1 MNGENEHDQPVKT
14 SVTIVPINGRQFVSG
29 LFWQP
34 LTRPRAYMKEAREIG
49 KREGMDIVAI
59 RHSVIMQAGFVAKNQ
74 GVVKGMYSLAASLAS
89 QLGNSWLGVFEID
102 EDQFALV
109 AVHDGAIVPGCDL
122 IGDRDEISNK
132 LRVVYNYFNWGV
144 VYAPASF
151 EFGGEPLDIKT
162 VLQSSNLKKEN
173 QLRPLTFGL
182 SPKELVLV
190 GTALVLAIGGLF
202 GYSEWM
208 KYQEKQRREA
218 AIRAEQARRA
228 ELEMLNAK
236 AKKEQTQKA
245 LDHPWAKQPAAEDF
259 ARECI
264 GAIYGLQLSVAGWIF
279 QEAKCDGKA
288 VVATYKRK
296 DMASI
301 NEFLTEAKT
310 AFTVSP
316 TIAADGDSASLSL
329 PLDVKYG
336 GDDPLPPVDSAT
348 ADFSSHLQK
357 LGIVI
362 KLAEKPVQAPQ
373 PPAAGGLPG
382 QPQQPGKDAAQPPA
396 PVPDW
401 KTFTFKID
409 TEIAPGVV
417 FAGMRSDGLRFT
429 DLGVRLQDEVP
440 KLIWNVAGEL
450 NAK

>member
-1 MNGENEHDQPVKT
+1 MNGENDTDQPVKT
-14 SVTIVPINGRQFVSG
+14 AVTIVPINGRQFVAG

-74 GVVKGMYSLAASLAS
+74 GVLKGMYSLAASLAS

-132 LRVVYNYFNWGV
+132 LRVVYNYFNWEK

-151 EFGGEPLDIKT
+151 EFGGEPLDIKK
-162 VLQSSNLKKEN
+162 LLHPSNLKKEN

-182 SPKELVLV
+182 SPKEWGIAAAVLVLV
-190 GTALVLAIGGLF
+190 LGGLF
-202 GYSEWM
+202 GYAEWM

-228 ELEMLNAK
+228 ELEKLNAK
-236 AKKEQTQKA
+236 AKQEMTQKA
-245 LDHPWAKQPAAEDF
+245 LDHPWAKQPAPEDF
-259 ARECI
+259 ARECVTT
-264 GAIYGLQLSVAGWIF
+264 IYGLQLVVEGWVF
-279 QEAKCDGKA
+279 QEAKCTVTGVKA
-288 VVATYKRK
+288 VYKRK
-296 DMASI
+296 DGTSI
-301 NEFLTEAKT
+301 NEFLDGAKR
-310 AFTVSP
+310 AFTVP
-316 TIAADGDSASLSL
+316 PAIASDGDSGSLTF
-329 PLDVKYG
+329 PLEMKYG
-336 GDDPLPPVDSAT
+336 GDDPLRPVDVAT
-348 ADFSSHLQK
+348 SDFSSQLQK
-357 LGIVI
+357 LGIAI
-362 KLAEKPVQAPQ
+362 KLTERPVVQPQAQ
-373 PPAAGGLPG
+373 AALPG
-382 QPQQPGKDAAQPPA
+382 QQPAKNGAQPPM

-401 KTFTFKID
+401 KTFIFKIE
-409 TEIAPGVV
+409 TEIAPEVV
-417 FAGMRSDGLRFT
+417 FAGARADGLRFT
-429 DLGVRLQDEVP
+429 EMSVRLLEETP

>member
-1 MNGENEHDQPVKT
+1 MSAENENDQPVKT
-14 SVTIVPINGRQFVSG
+14 SVSIVPVNGRQFVAG

-34 LTRPRAYMKEAREIG
+34 LTRPRSYMKEAREIG

-59 RHSVIMQAGFVAKNQ
+59 RHSVIMQAGFVAKGQ

-89 QLGNSWLGVFEID
+89 QLGNSWLGVFELD

-122 IGDRDEISNK
+122 IGDREEISNK

-144 VYAPASF
+144 IYAPASF
-151 EFGGEPLDIKT
+151 EFGGEPLDIKK
-162 VLQSSNLKKEN
+162 LLESSNLKKEN

-182 SPKELVLV
+182 SPREWVLL
-190 GTALVLAIGGLF
+190 GAALVIVVGGLF
-202 GYSEWM
+202 GYSEWA
-208 KYQEKQRREA
+208 KYQANLRREA

-228 ELEMLNAK
+228 ELERLNAK
-236 AKKEQTQKA
+236 AKSEQSQKA

-259 ARECI
+259 AHGCI
-264 GAIYGLQLSVAGWIF
+264 DVIHSLRLSVGGWIF
-279 QEAKCDGKA
+279 QDAKCDGKA

-296 DMASI
+296 DMFSI
-301 NEFLTEAKT
+301 NEFLAEAKG
-310 AFTVSP
+310 AFAVAP
-316 TIAADGDSASLSL
+316 TIAGDGDSANLSI
-329 PLDVKYG
+329 PLDLRYG
-336 GDDPLPPVDSAT
+336 GDDPLRPVAVAT

-362 KLAEKPVQAPQ
+362 KLTEKPVQAPQ
-373 PPAAGGLPG
+373 QPAAALPGQQAAGGAPG
-382 QPQQPGKDAAQPPA
+382 QPVVPA

-401 KTFTFKID
+401 KTFTFTID
-409 TEIAPGVV
+409 TEAAPGVV
-417 FAGMRSDGLRFT
+417 FAGVRSDGLRFT
-429 DLGVRLQDEVP
+429 NLSVRFQEDVP
-440 KLIWNVAGEL
+440 KLIWTVAGEL